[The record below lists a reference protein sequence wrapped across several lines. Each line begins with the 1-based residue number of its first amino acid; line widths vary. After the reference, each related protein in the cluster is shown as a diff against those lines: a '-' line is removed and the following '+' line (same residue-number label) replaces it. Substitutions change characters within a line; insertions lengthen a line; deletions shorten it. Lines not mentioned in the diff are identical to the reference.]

1 MLSIGINLQ
10 GALWPYKASRL
21 RFPGHNSDHQL
32 HFCLYSFLHMVD
44 KVPTKQSYPGFVLGH
59 YYPSHQKKQVL
70 LYNTPIFYSDIIP
83 HLCISINYSALKR
96 QYYFFIFFVL
106 NYSLIFIFRLYKYL
120 FYPYLFYLVIST
132 NSQIIY

>member
-10 GALWPYKASRL
+10 SALWPYKASRL

-83 HLCISINYSALKR
+83 HLCISINYSIRLKKILLFF
-96 QYYFFIFFVL
+96 YFICFQVFIFK
-106 NYSLIFIFRLYKYL
+106 LYKYL
-120 FYPYLFYLVIST
+120 FYPYLFYLVIIT
-132 NSQIIY
+132 NSQTIY